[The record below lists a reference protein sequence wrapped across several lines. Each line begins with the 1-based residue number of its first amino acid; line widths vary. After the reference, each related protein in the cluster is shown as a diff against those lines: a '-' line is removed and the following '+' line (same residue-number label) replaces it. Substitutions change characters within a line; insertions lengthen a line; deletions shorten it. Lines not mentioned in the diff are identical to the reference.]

1 MLGSLRARLI
11 VSFALVVGLAVFLA
25 GAGALFLLRDKQ
37 QETARERYGRLAE
50 PLNDRFARLAATGKT
65 LDELKAFLDQR
76 AQESDVRVLLLDQDL
91 SVVYDTQ
98 GNTLSGK
105 FVLGFETSRARTE
118 VARGISYKWV
128 EYQAGSDSLILFA
141 APPSPDNAPFAA
153 PDYEAVIAI
162 PQSQLA
168 AAWLE
173 LVPRLA
179 VAGAIALTVSFIV
192 SYFIS
197 RSISGPLR
205 RITEASR
212 EMAQGNYDVHIPF
225 GGEDEVGRLAE
236 AFNQMAKEV
245 STSQRMMKDLL
256 ANVSHELKT
265 PLTSIQGFSQA
276 MIDGVVTD
284 KTDVQ
289 EYSRTI
295 FDESNRMRELVDDL
309 LLLSQIESG
318 QATMDHQHVELKPLL
333 ERTVERFQWAMR
345 DGGIESG
352 LHIDSMP
359 AVHGDERRLE
369 QVFSNLMQ
377 NAVRH
382 TPTGG
387 IITVSAH
394 VLRGGHISIGVHNTG
409 SVIPKEDL
417 PRVFER
423 FFQVDRARARR
434 GGSSG
439 LGLSI
444 VAEIVEAHGG
454 TVRAISSASGGTEF
468 IVILP
473 NPATSEVRN
482 GRVTEIDEARPKR
495 TRSGRHGTEPERNRP
510 PTQPNAAPRNPIT

>member
-11 VSFALVVGLAVFLA
+11 ISFALVVGLAVFLA
-25 GAGALFLLRDKQ
+25 GAGSLFLLRDKQ
-37 QETARERYGRLAE
+37 EETARERYGRLAE
-50 PLNDRFARLAATGKT
+50 PLNDRFARLASTGQT
-65 LDELKAFLDQR
+65 LDQLKGFLDQR
-76 AQESDVRVLLLDQDL
+76 AEDSDVRILLLDQDL
-91 SVVYDTQ
+91 SIVYDTQ
-98 GNTLSGK
+98 GNTLFGK
-105 FVLGFETSRARTE
+105 YVLGFETSRVKTE
-118 VARGISYKWV
+118 VSRGTSFKWV
-128 EYQAGSDSLILFA
+128 DYQAPKESLTLFA
-141 APPSPDNAPFAA
+141 APVTPDDSVFAA
-153 PDYEAVIAI
+153 PEYEAVIAI
-162 PQSQLA
+162 PHDQLA
-168 AAWLE
+168 SAWLE

-179 VAGAIALTVSFIV
+179 IAGAIALIVSFIV

-205 RITEASR
+205 RITQASKQ
-212 EMAQGNYDVHIPF
+212 MAQGNYDVHIPI

-245 STSQRMMKDLL
+245 STSQTMMKDLL

-276 MIDGVVTD
+276 IIDGVVTD
-284 KTDVQ
+284 DHDVK

-295 FDESNRMRELVDDL
+295 HEESNRMRELVDDL

-333 ERTVERFQWAMR
+333 ERMVERFQWSMR
-345 DGGIESG
+345 DAGIESG
-352 LHIDSMP
+352 LRVEPMP

-382 TPTGG
+382 TPRGG

-394 VLRGGHISIGVHNTG
+394 VLAGGHISVGVHNTG
-409 SVIPKEDL
+409 SVIPDEDL

-423 FFQVDRARARR
+423 FFQVDRARARK

-454 TVRAISSASGGTEF
+454 TVRAISSAIGGTEF

-482 GRVTEIDEARPKR
+482 GRVMEIEEARPKR
-495 TRSGRHGTEPERNRP
+495 SRNGRNGIEPDRK
-510 PTQPNAAPRNPIT
+510 QQAAQT